1 MFHGSLRAFDQTARA
16 GSIRKAS
23 EALGVA
29 PSSVSR
35 HIAILERQIGTAL
48 FHRKAAGVELTHA
61 GNLVAAFARKL
72 LVDYDSLRTDLD
84 DVRGVQRRLVRIGSV
99 ESIAASAPMNAVHA
113 FHTRYPAISFNIRL
127 LPSPAVAQAV
137 REGVCEIGLAYC
149 VQPDS
154 EIIALARIPE
164 PIMLALRADH
174 PLAKSG
180 PLRLEDIAPLPLA
193 LPDVDFGVRQIIDA
207 AAGAV
212 GVRLEPI
219 LSAND
224 FEVLRSFVR
233 SGACA
238 ALLPM
243 RAITGRGEGRELVA
257 VPVAEP
263 SFTTATIDLIV
274 LRERRLPRVLQAF
287 VEELTE
293 QFASMTPRFRSG
305 DGGHWNK
312 PPISSARETLDVR

>member
-1 MFHGSLRAFDQTARA
+1 MFHGSLRAFDETVRA

-48 FHRKAAGVELTHA
+48 FARRADGVELTHA
-61 GNLVAAFARKL
+61 GSLVAEFVRKL

-84 DVRGVQRRLVRIGSV
+84 DVRGVQRRLVRVASV
-99 ESIAASAPMNAVHA
+99 ESIAASAPMNAVHK
-113 FHTRYPAISFNIRL
+113 FHTRYPSISFNIRL

-137 REGVCEIGLAYC
+137 REGQCEIGLAYC
-149 VQPDS
+149 VHPDS
-154 EIIALARIPE
+154 EIVALTRIPE
-164 PIMLALRADH
+164 PVMLAVRADH
-174 PLAKSG
+174 PLAKSSE
-180 PLRLEDIAPLPLA
+180 LRLEDVAGLPLA
-193 LPDVDFGVRQIIDA
+193 LPDLDFGIRQIIDT

-233 SGACA
+233 WGAGA

-243 RAITGRGEGRELVA
+243 RAISGRGEGRELVA

-287 VEELTE
+287 IEELTKE
-293 QFASMTPRFRSG
+293 FASMAPTPAS
-305 DGGHWNK
+305 
-312 PPISSARETLDVR
+312 